1 MTDNTEYVHVTILFF
16 DGVVFN
22 IPQLR
27 LLPFCSQKE
36 IHERVQLTNRQ
47 FTGGVI
53 LHEDG
58 CVVAENFLKA
68 GSYIFI
74 LSKLD
79 TMEYRLRFKKR
90 LTRQLANEQR
100 FQLANESYFGTKQS
114 IVRFPLEGPFENG
127 KMIALQS
134 CMDKIKEETVLSR
147 LEEVSNPTT
156 EI

>member
-22 IPQLR
+22 TPQLR

-36 IHERVQLTNRQ
+36 IHERVQFTNRQ

-68 GSYIFI
+68 GSYIFS

-79 TMEYRLRFKKR
+79 TMEYRLRFKR

-100 FQLANESYFGTKQS
+100 LQLANESNFGTKQT
-114 IVRFPLEGPFENG
+114 IVRFRLEGPFENG

-134 CMDKIKEETVLSR
+134 CMDEIKEETVLSP
-147 LEEVSNPTT
+147 LEVVSKSTT
-156 EI
+156 ES